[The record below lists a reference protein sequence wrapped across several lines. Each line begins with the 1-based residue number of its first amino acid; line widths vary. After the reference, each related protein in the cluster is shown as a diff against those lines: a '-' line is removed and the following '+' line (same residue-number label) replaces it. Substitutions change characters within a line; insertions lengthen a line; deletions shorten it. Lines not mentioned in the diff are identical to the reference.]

1 MIILFVSHLSTNI
14 AAGLNWS
21 VPMSVKAQ
29 QAYDEV
35 LWVNTTNVEMPHW
48 KEVKAFHHLAEYGER
63 LTLQLLP
70 EPFLHPD
77 LVVFEGLYFREYV
90 SFSKELK
97 QASIPYI
104 IVPRSSLTYQAL
116 HNHARIKKW
125 FAHKLL
131 FDRFIK
137 NAWNIQYLT
146 QKEADDSTR
155 QFRTSYYI
163 LPNGVNLPKLTKTS
177 FSRDRIHAVFIGRL
191 DMYQKGLDLLLHAV
205 AQCQDQ
211 LRKAHF
217 SLSIYGPQRYD
228 HVIIKQW
235 INDHGIADIVQAN
248 DEITGEEKKKVLLQS
263 DFFVLTSRFE
273 GHPMGLLEALS
284 YGLPCMVTPGS
295 NMYDEVRDHKAGWT
309 CEENIESMV
318 NTLLDIISHTAS
330 FSEKGAHARELSKA
344 YNWDTIAQRF
354 HTEVLSVLQK

>member
-1 MIILFVSHLSTNI
+1 
-14 AAGLNWS
+14 
-21 VPMSVKAQ
+21 MSVKAQ

-35 LWVNTTNVEMPHW
+35 LWVNTTNVEMSHW
-48 KEVKAFHHLAEYGER
+48 KEVKAFHNLAEYGER
-63 LTLQLLP
+63 LTLQILP
-70 EPFLHPD
+70 ESFSHPD
-77 LVVFEGLYFREYV
+77 LVVFEGLYFKEYV

-125 FAHKLL
+125 FAHKLM

-137 NAWNIQYLT
+137 NTWRIQYLT
-146 QKEADDSTR
+146 QKEAGDSAKYKGI
-155 QFRTSYYI
+155 SYYI
-163 LPNGVNLPKLTKTS
+163 LPNGVNLPESVKTS
-177 FSRDRIHAVFIGRL
+177 FSSDGIHAVFIGRL
-191 DMYQKGLDLLLHAV
+191 DMYQKGLDLLLQAIE
-205 AQCQDQ
+205 QCQDP

-228 HVIIKQW
+228 HVLIKQW
-235 INDHGIADIVQAN
+235 ITDYGIADIVQVC
-248 DEITGEEKKKVLLQS
+248 DEITGEEKKRVLLQS
-263 DFFVLTSRFE
+263 DLFVLTSRFE

-295 NMYDEVRDHKAGWT
+295 NMFDEVRNHQAGWT
-309 CEENIESMV
+309 CEEDTESIKE
-318 NTLLDIISHTAS
+318 TLLSIISHTAS
-330 FSEKGAHARELSKA
+330 FSEKGTHARELAKA
-344 YNWDTIAQRF
+344 YNWDVIAQRF